1 VRQVNLVDFPLRTG
15 LKARQHSESL
25 LREFAIIA
33 SRGGD
38 RADLPK
44 RLCELATLHQERYSG
59 QNPQADDDVDAAI
72 ARGEEYV
79 DLVVSVAP
87 TVRED
92 TMSLAPVLIEA
103 VEYCNSGDLLTLA
116 PDAEIRAFWTWFLS
130 QFVLQ
135 LNGQPPLPWRDFTW
149 PDE

>member
-1 VRQVNLVDFPLRTG
+1 MQQVNLVDFPLRSA

-44 RLCELATLHQERYSG
+44 RLCELATRHHERYSG
-59 QNPQADDDVDAAI
+59 HNPQADDAVDAAI
-72 ARGEEYV
+72 ASGQEYI
-79 DLVVSVAP
+79 DLVVSVP
-87 TVRED
+87 TTIRED
-92 TMSLAPVLIEA
+92 TQNLAPVLLEA
-103 VEYCNSGDLLTLA
+103 VEYCKSGDLLTLA
-116 PDAEIRAFWTWFLS
+116 PDAEIRAFWTWFLG

-135 LNGQPPLPWRDFTW
+135 LNGSAPSSWREFTW
-149 PDE
+149 PEE

>member
-1 VRQVNLVDFPLRTG
+1 MLIDFPLRIG
-15 LKARQHSESL
+15 LRARQHSESL

-44 RLCELATLHQERYSG
+44 RLCELVQLHHERYSG
-59 QNPQADDDVDAAI
+59 QNPQADDAVDAAI
-72 ARGEEYV
+72 ARGLEYV
-79 DLVVSVAP
+79 DLDVSVAP

-92 TMSLAPVLIEA
+92 TMALAPVLIEA
-103 VEYCNSGDLLTLA
+103 VEYCKSGDLLTLA

-135 LNGQPPLPWRDFTW
+135 LNGESPVSWRQFTW
-149 PDE
+149 PED